1 MKLPKHAA
9 SLTIQHN
16 DHKGI
21 YQSAADWI
29 EENEIFRWKD
39 EASQQRAIETDSIW
53 TLMWYPDTPIGSYS
67 IAAPTL
73 EEVLAWA
80 AEIEGRGAK

>member
-1 MKLPKHAA
+1 MRFPNHAA
-9 SLTIQHN
+9 SLTLEHN

-29 EENEIFRWKD
+29 ADNEMFDWRDDAAK
-39 EASQQRAIETDSIW
+39 QRAIETDSIW
-53 TLMWYPDTPIGSYS
+53 TLMWYPDTPVGSYD

-73 EEVLAWA
+73 EEVLEWA
-80 AEIEGRGAK
+80 AEIESRDAK